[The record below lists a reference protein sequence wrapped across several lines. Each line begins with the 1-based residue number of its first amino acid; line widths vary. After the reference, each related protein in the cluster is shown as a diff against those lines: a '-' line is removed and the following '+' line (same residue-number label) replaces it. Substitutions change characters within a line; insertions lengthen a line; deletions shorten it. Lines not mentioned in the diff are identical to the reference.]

1 MSDHELAKLPEISAS
16 NNEPGLF
23 EHQLVKIEVRYP
35 CKCGVTVRASEAL
48 SETSAV
54 TDPRGWA
61 DMVRQVTARGRD
73 AWDEHT
79 RG

>member
-1 MSDHELAKLPEISAS
+1 MSEHVLAKLPEISAS
-16 NNEPGLF
+16 NTEPGLY

-35 CKCGVTVRASEAL
+35 CACGTTVRASEAL
-48 SETSAV
+48 PEASAV

-73 AWDEHT
+73 LWEEHT